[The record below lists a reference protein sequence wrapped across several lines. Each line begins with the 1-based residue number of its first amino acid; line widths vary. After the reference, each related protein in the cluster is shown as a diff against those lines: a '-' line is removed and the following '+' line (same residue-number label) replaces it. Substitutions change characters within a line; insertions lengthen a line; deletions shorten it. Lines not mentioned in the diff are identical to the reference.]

1 MVLTSTVERMMM
13 KITTLVLVITNNIK
27 IVNMVILDMV
37 ILLMIIVMK

>member
-13 KITTLVLVITNNIK
+13 KITTLVLVITKKIK

>member
-1 MVLTSTVERMMM
+1 MVLTSTVERIMM
-13 KITTLVLVITNNIK
+13 KITTLVLVITKKIK